1 MHTHP
6 HIILC
11 SCGSRNGTSCGL
23 RGGEQIDRTS
33 TPRELLQGW
42 RRVGHPPL
50 WFAPRLPPRPSP
62 SPLLASL
69 VTSSSVWTV
78 ELASWAGPGRAQ
90 SPHCFVL
97 ANVLLFF
104 LYFSFSTELLHL
116 SKQRRLTNRSIL
128 PTLLWESQINFS
140 E

>member
-62 SPLLASL
+62 SPLPASL

-104 LYFSFSTELLHL
+104 CIFPSQQSFSIYQNKDDLQIEAYYP
-116 SKQRRLTNRSIL
+116 RCCGNRK
-128 PTLLWESQINFS
+128 
-140 E
+140 